1 LVATVI
7 IGFVS
12 MLGEMIFIG
21 PRCAV
26 ILPLI
31 TIRQEFGDRPEAIGL
46 SLAAIAGSEPT
57 APQVILPSLV
67 IRVSTA
73 RSRVSA

>member
-21 PRCAV
+21 PLCAV

>member
-1 LVATVI
+1 
-7 IGFVS
+7 
-12 MLGEMIFIG
+12 
-21 PRCAV
+21 
-26 ILPLI
+26 LI